1 LVKQAGKSGV
11 LTNFIDH
18 LQLTD
23 RK

>member
-1 LVKQAGKSGV
+1 LAKQVVKSGV

-18 LQLTD
+18 LQQTD